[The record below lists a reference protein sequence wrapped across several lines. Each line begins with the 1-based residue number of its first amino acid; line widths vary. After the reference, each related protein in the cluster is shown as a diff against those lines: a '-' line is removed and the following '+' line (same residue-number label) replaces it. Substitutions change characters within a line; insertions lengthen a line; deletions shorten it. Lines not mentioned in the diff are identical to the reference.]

1 VSGKKIGSEALTK
14 LQWTTIFDVG
24 LHSLSFPPTHRPTS
38 KIVVHCSFVKAS
50 LPLFFPD
57 TQTYVKDCGPLY
69 LREGFTPSLFLTY
82 VCVSGKKRGSEALRK
97 LQWTTIFDVGLC
109 VGEKERE

>member
-1 VSGKKIGSEALTK
+1 MSGKKRGSEALTK

-24 LHSLSFPPTHRPTS
+24 L
-38 KIVVHCSFVKAS
+38 
-50 LPLFFPD
+50 
-57 TQTYVKDCGPLY
+57 
-69 LREGFTPSLFLTY
+69 
-82 VCVSGKKRGSEALRK
+82 CVGEKRGSEALTK